1 MNATTPLLAAFAV
14 LVLAGCRS
22 TGVNTVE
29 RAQTV
34 GERHLV
40 SDKRVITDRSLNRA
54 VRIIGLSEGAT
65 PDGFIKVQVEVH
77 NTGPWK
83 KSFSYKVE
91 WFDANGVLV
100 DTPASTSITRQI
112 EGGEAL
118 FLTAVA
124 PNATAKDFRF
134 KFMETP

>member
-1 MNATTPLLAAFAV
+1 MKTLAPCLATLAAF
-14 LVLAGCRS
+14 VLAGCGS
-22 TGVNTVE
+22 TSVNTVE
-29 RAQTV
+29 RAQPV

-40 SDKRVITDRSLNRA
+40 SDKRVITDRTLDRA
-54 VRIIGLSEGAT
+54 VRIVGMSEGAT

-77 NTGPWK
+77 NTGRWK

-91 WFDANGVLV
+91 WFDASGVIV

-118 FLTAVA
+118 FLSAVA